1 MRTPQQR
8 TDAGTWCRLAAV
20 ALAVC
25 AALAAAPAPL
35 ALAVEEKV
43 ILPDGT
49 AFPFWDDHT
58 HYRTTYHVA
67 C

>member
-1 MRTPQQR
+1 
-8 TDAGTWCRLAAV
+8 LAAV